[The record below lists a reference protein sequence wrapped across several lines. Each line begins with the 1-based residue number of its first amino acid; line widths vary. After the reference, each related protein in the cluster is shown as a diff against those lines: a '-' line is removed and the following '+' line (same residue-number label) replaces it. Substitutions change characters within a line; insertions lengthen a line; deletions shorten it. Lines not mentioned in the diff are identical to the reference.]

1 MKRFPWALTGLAV
14 PALALGVVGL
24 SALGRGFAQA
34 PSAFEGRPVAP
45 PQGFVPAAQPGTSQ
59 TPRGPHPF
67 EVTAQA
73 GPWMVLAATYTSPQ
87 NTPDAVYMAEQVVRY
102 LRDNNYKAYL
112 WNFSD
117 QKRRQEEEEFNRMMQ
132 ANPDRPYRRR
142 ITRMQEQCGVLVG
155 GYRDSETANK
165 AMQAIKGL
173 PAPKVKNRFGE
184 EVSDEIVRPN
194 QEASAP
200 PTGLMGNFT
209 PTDRMGSERLKRE
222 KISPFVRAFVIRNPA
237 LPRQQPDQTAKVDP
251 FWKQLNAGR
260 PYNLL
265 KCRKDWTLVIKV
277 YEGAGVLQSAGTTPT
292 KGNSFLDMLGIGGKS
307 HQILDATAR
316 QAESLAQFLREGPQ
330 LEAYVLHTRGSSIVP
345 VGNYDSPDDQQLRE
359 MQQTIS
365 RLRFAPQGGAPL
377 GNAHEL
383 FAQPL
388 PMRIPRL

>member
-1 MKRFPWALTGLAV
+1 MKRFPWVLAV
-14 PALALGVVGL
+14 ALGVVGL

-34 PSAFEGRPVAP
+34 PSAFEGRPMAP
-45 PQGFVPAAQPGTSQ
+45 PQGFVPATPPGTPQ
-59 TPRGPHPF
+59 TARAPHPF

-87 NTPDAVYMAEQVVRY
+87 GTPDAVYMAEQVVRH
-102 LRDNNYKAYL
+102 LRANKYNAYL

-117 QKRRQEEEEFNRMMQ
+117 QKRRQEEEEYNRMMQ

-142 ITRMQEQCGVLVG
+142 ITRMHEQCGVLVG

-165 AMQAIKGL
+165 VMQAVKVL
-173 PAPKVKNRFGE
+173 PAPVVRNRYGA

-194 QEASAP
+194 QGASAR
-200 PTGLMGNFT
+200 PTGFASNFTSTDLMGI
-209 PTDRMGSERLKRE
+209 DRLKRE

-237 LPRQQPDQTAKVDP
+237 LPHQQPDQTAKVDP
-251 FWKQLNAGR
+251 FWKELNHGR

-277 YEGAGVLQSAGTTPT
+277 YEGAGMLQSAGTTPT
-292 KGNSFLDMLGIGGKS
+292 KGNGFLDMLGIGGKS
-307 HQILDATAR
+307 HQILDATATE
-316 QAESLAQFLREGPQ
+316 AEAMAKCLRENHY
-330 LEAYVLHTRGSSIVP
+330 EAYVLHTRGASILT
-345 VGNYDSPDDQQLRE
+345 VGGYDSPEDEQLRR
-359 MQQTIS
+359 MQQDLS
-365 RLRFAPQGGAPL
+365 RLRFTVTKGPQVEHNSL
-377 GNAHEL
+377 EL